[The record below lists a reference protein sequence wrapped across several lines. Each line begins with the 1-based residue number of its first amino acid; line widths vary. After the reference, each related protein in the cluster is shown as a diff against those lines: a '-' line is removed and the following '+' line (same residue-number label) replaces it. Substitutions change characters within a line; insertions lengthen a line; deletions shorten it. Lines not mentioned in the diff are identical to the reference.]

1 MAGTVI
7 TLDDLQKLK
16 TDLLSEIKN
25 LMSERQGVQAHK
37 WIKTRD
43 LRKLLPISKGKLQV
57 LRLKGILPFTRIG
70 GAIYYDIEDV
80 EKMLREN
87 KNNRKISGR

>member
-16 TDLLSEIKN
+16 AELLSEIRK
-25 LMSERQGVQAHK
+25 LMSERQAAQAHK

-43 LRKLLPISKGKLQV
+43 LRKLMPISKGKLQV
-57 LRLKGILPFTRIG
+57 LRMKGILPFTRID

-80 EKMLREN
+80 EKMLKEN
-87 KNNRKISGR
+87 MNSRRKSN